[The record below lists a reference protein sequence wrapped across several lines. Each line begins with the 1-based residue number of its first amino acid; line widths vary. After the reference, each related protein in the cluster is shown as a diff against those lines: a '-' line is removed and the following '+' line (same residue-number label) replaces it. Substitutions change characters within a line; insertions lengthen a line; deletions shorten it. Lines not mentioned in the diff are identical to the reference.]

1 MAKATTSEDKQSGM
15 SRGVMQAQA
24 RMMDAV
30 LKQNI
35 EALEFLK
42 TRFEKDRAMLG
53 ELASAQD
60 ASVAGAVLTTFW
72 QRLASDY
79 MQEAGRLGS
88 LMQATAQE
96 MGEGMTD
103 EARAMMAGGKPD

>member
-1 MAKATTSEDKQSGM
+1 MADETDDKVDMAK
-15 SRGVMQAQA
+15 GVMQAQV

-53 ELASAQD
+53 ELATAKD
-60 ASVAGAVLTTFW
+60 AAAAGAVLTGFW
-72 QRLASDY
+72 QKLASDY

-96 MGEGMTD
+96 IGEGATD
-103 EARAMMAGGKPD
+103 EIRSAMGGKPGR

>member
-1 MAKATTSEDKQSGM
+1 MAADDKAEMAK
-15 SRGVMQAQA
+15 GVMQAQV

-42 TRFEKDRAMLG
+42 NRFEKDRAMLE

-60 ASVAGAVLTTFW
+60 AAAAGAVLTGFW
-72 QRLASDY
+72 QKLASDY

-96 MGEGMTD
+96 IGEGVGD
-103 EARAMMAGGKPD
+103 EVRSVMRGKPKT

>member
-1 MAKATTSEDKQSGM
+1 MANDDDNRADMAK
-15 SRGVMQAQA
+15 GVMQAQV

-42 TRFEKDRAMLG
+42 NRFEKDRAMLT
-53 ELASAQD
+53 ELAAAKD
-60 ASVAGAVLTTFW
+60 ASVAGTVLTGFW
-72 QRLASDY
+72 QKLASDY

-88 LMQATAQE
+88 LLQATAQE
-96 MGEGMTD
+96 IGEGAQD
-103 EARAMMAGGKPD
+103 EIRSAMGGKPKR

>member
-1 MAKATTSEDKQSGM
+1 MENDAGNGADMAK
-15 SRGVMQAQA
+15 GVMQAQV

-42 TRFEKDRAMLG
+42 NRFEKDRAMLG
-53 ELASAQD
+53 ELATTKD
-60 ASVAGAVLTTFW
+60 AAAAGAVLTGFW
-72 QRLASDY
+72 QKLASDY

-96 MGEGMTD
+96 ISEGASDEIRSAMGAKSG
-103 EARAMMAGGKPD
+103 R

>member
-1 MAKATTSEDKQSGM
+1 MEHDSGNGADMAK
-15 SRGVMQAQA
+15 GVMQAQV

-42 TRFEKDRAMLG
+42 NRFEKDRAMLG
-53 ELASAQD
+53 ELAATKD
-60 ASVAGAVLTTFW
+60 AAAAGAVLTGFW
-72 QRLASDY
+72 QKLASDY

-96 MGEGMTD
+96 IGEETADELRSAMGAKSG
-103 EARAMMAGGKPD
+103 R